1 MSNNLHCNY
10 PTFDSRWDE
19 DQIHWG
25 LCREACLQ
33 DLGHEGSSIASKW
46 QMSQRLLFCQLPFC
60 RIFTTLMATVKKEDL
75 KYMEQS
81 HKTTQA
87 KLRIS
92 QTFHPNWRDYI
103 LMIVLVCLYWKTH
116 SSSWEGHLIQQTKGL
131 AKKLSGSSSEILLLR
146 KPCFVPW
153 LLPCLHG

>member
-1 MSNNLHCNY
+1 MRIKSIGVCAERLACR
-10 PTFDSRWDE
+10 TWDMK
-19 DQIHWG
+19 DQVLRQNGKCHKG
-25 LCREACLQ
+25 YFSVSCLF
-33 DLGHEGSSIASKW
+33 AA
-46 QMSQRLLFCQLPFC
+46 F
-60 RIFTTLMATVKKEDL
+60 FTTLMATVKKEDL

-146 KPCFVPW
+146 KPCTLAPTLSPW
-153 LLPCLHG
+153 KI